1 MNMQRGA
8 RCTLH
13 VVLRD
18 KGKVEMEA
26 EAEAEAEA
34 GDAVAQLISCI
45 HNFLAHYLHAK

>member
-1 MNMQRGA
+1 MQRGA

-18 KGKVEMEA
+18 KGKVEM

>member
-26 EAEAEAEA
+26 EAET

>member
-26 EAEAEAEA
+26 EAEAEA

>member
-8 RCTLH
+8 GCTLH

-18 KGKVEMEA
+18 KGKVEM

>member
-8 RCTLH
+8 RCTLLH

-18 KGKVEMEA
+18 KGKVEM